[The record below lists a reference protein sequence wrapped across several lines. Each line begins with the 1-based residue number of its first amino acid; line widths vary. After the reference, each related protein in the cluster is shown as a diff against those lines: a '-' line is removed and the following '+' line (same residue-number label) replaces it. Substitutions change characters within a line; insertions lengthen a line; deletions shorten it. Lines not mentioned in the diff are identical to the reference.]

1 MEREQMTLREQF
13 EKITN
18 IESLEREFELN
29 HAMVWVYIQWLESQI
44 HIYEAMAF
52 NAARKVAS
60 SDEGTNY
67 FEYQT
72 VEDWRKP

>member
-29 HAMVWVYIQWLESQI
+29 HAMVWV
-44 HIYEAMAF
+44 
-52 NAARKVAS
+52 
-60 SDEGTNY
+60 
-67 FEYQT
+67 
-72 VEDWRKP
+72 

>member
-1 MEREQMTLREQF
+1 MTLREQF

-44 HIYEAMAF
+44 PIYEAMAF

-67 FEYQT
+67 FKYET
-72 VEDWRKP
+72 VEDWRKEK